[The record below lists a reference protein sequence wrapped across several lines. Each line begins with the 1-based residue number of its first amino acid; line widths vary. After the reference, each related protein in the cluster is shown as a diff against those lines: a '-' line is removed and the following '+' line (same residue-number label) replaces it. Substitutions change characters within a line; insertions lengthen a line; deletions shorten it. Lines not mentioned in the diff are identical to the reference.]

1 MFILPFFLCIFF
13 FNFIFFLASS
23 LVESFF
29 FFIPLQAKLDAD
41 DYGAKRKAIT
51 PPVVDESES
60 MEKKPKQEWS
70 CSLCQITASR
80 GKQLNGH
87 RQGKKYKAKKH
98 P

>member
-1 MFILPFFLCIFF
+1 MG
-13 FNFIFFLASS
+13 
-23 LVESFF
+23 
-29 FFIPLQAKLDAD
+29 AKLDAD

-80 GKQLNGH
+80 EKQLNGH

>member
-1 MFILPFFLCIFF
+1 MYLFLQFYIFSCFF
-13 FNFIFFLASS
+13 FSGK
-23 LVESFF
+23 FF

-80 GKQLNGH
+80 EKQLNGH